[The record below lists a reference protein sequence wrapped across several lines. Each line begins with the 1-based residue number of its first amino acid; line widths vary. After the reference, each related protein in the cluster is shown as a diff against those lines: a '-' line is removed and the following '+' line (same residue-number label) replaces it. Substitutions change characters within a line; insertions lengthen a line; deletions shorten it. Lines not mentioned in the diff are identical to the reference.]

1 MFPEPGNKFIRFCC
15 AANQYSESTCLFFKS
30 LKKDCGGEGLILKH
44 HTTITS
50 RREKIGIKEFKNPKA
65 FIDYSQAI
73 DDIYENLENFNLAKK
88 RKVLIVFDDMIA
100 DMEETSTLHLF
111 LYHNVISKCLEL

>member
-1 MFPEPGNKFIRFCC
+1 M
-15 AANQYSESTCLFFKS
+15 QQTSTAKVPVFFFKS
-30 LKKDCGGEGLILKH
+30 LKKERGGWGLILKY

-50 RREKIGIKEFKNPKA
+50 GREKIGIKKFKNPKA

-73 DDIYENLENFNLAKK
+73 DDIYENLENLNLAKK